1 MPVLPG
7 AEPFSADGG
16 DVGVVV
22 CHGFTGSPQ
31 SMRPWA
37 EALAGAGH
45 TVRLPL
51 LPGHG
56 TSWQEMNRTT
66 WRQWYDEVDRAF
78 TKYLPCAR
86 LANVAGPL

>member
-7 AEPFSADGG
+7 AEPFSADAG

-37 EALAGAGH
+37 QALAHEGH
-45 TVRLPL
+45 SVRLPL

-56 TSWQEMNRTT
+56 TTWQDMNRTT

-78 TKYLPCAR
+78 AEQEALGLPA
-86 LANVAGPL
+86 